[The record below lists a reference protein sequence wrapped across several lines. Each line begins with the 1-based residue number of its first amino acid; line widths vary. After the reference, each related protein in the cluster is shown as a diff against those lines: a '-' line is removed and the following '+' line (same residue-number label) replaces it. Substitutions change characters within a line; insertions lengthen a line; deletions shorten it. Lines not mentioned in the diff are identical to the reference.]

1 MKIRYCWLC
10 SPAREFQII
19 LERSSNP
26 NPVFHY
32 LLTSS
37 ILRQFS
43 MKEIRYTSHL
53 IAILM
58 TMTLA
63 PISYGNAASVREV
76 AMTEMLQ
83 MCQLVFEGKVV
94 SIEAKEDDRK
104 RIHTFVTFEIQ
115 EIIKGEHSNKTIT
128 LSFLGGTVGD
138 VTMMV
143 GDMKFP
149 EVGEHGIYFVESL
162 KRTQVNPLYG
172 WSQGHFL
179 VETDETG
186 TERVLSRSRH
196 PVTEV
201 RSNTEITVTQVP
213 AGLST
218 GVARGLT
225 LGHEQ
230 GTKGLTLGE
239 FKKALHERL
248 SEIQ

>member
-1 MKIRYCWLC
+1 MRVKR
-10 SPAREFQII
+10 
-19 LERSSNP
+19 
-26 NPVFHY
+26 H
-32 LLTSS
+32 TS
-37 ILRQFS
+37 
-43 MKEIRYTSHL
+43 YL
-53 IAILM
+53 IAILVF
-58 TMTLA
+58 TTLA

-76 AMTEMLQ
+76 TMAEMLQ
-83 MCQLVFEGKVV
+83 KCQFVFEGKVV
-94 SIEAKEDDRK
+94 STEAKENSKK

-115 EIIKGEHSNKTIT
+115 EIIKGEHSNNTIT

-149 EVGEHGIYFVESL
+149 KVGEHGIYFVESM
-162 KRTQVNPLYG
+162 KRPQVNPLYG

-186 TERVLSRSRH
+186 TERVLTGSRQ

-201 RSNTEITVTQVP
+201 RSTTKITATQVP
-213 AGLST
+213 TGLST

-225 LGHEQ
+225 LGQKQ
-230 GTKGLTLGE
+230 GAKGLTLSE

-248 SEIQ
+248 GEIQ

>member
-1 MKIRYCWLC
+1 
-10 SPAREFQII
+10 
-19 LERSSNP
+19 
-26 NPVFHY
+26 
-32 LLTSS
+32 
-37 ILRQFS
+37 
-43 MKEIRYTSHL
+43 MKEICHTSHL

-63 PISYGNAASVREV
+63 LMSYGNAATVREV
-76 AMTEMLQ
+76 TMTEMLQ
-83 MCQLVFEGKVV
+83 MCQLVFEGKVI
-94 SIEAKEDDRK
+94 SIEAKEDDRN
-104 RIHTFVTFEIQ
+104 RIHTFVTFKLQ
-115 EIIKGEHSNKTIT
+115 EIIKGEHPNSTIT

-149 EVGEHGIYFVESL
+149 EVGEHGIYFVESM
-162 KRTQVNPLYG
+162 RRPQVNPLYG

-186 TERVLSRSRH
+186 TERVLTRSRQ

-201 RSNTEITVTQVP
+201 RSNTEITATQVP
-213 AGLST
+213 TGLST

-225 LGHEQ
+225 LGQEQ
-230 GTKGLTLGE
+230 RNKGLTLVE
-239 FKKALHERL
+239 FKKVLHERL